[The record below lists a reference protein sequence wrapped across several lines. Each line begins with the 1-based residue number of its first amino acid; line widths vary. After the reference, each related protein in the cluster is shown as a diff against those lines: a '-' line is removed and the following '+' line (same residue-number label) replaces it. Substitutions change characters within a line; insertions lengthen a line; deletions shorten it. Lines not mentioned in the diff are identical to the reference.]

1 MTSTDLHPAA
11 SWPVERSCLAAL
23 IDCGLSDTLI
33 AGCYSVD
40 HFAVRQLRERYS
52 LVATSDRRLL
62 AVAIAPAAS
71 DLDEL
76 SNGIQA
82 AVTYLGSAIKCA
94 RRDGKPSATT
104 ILLMDKAL
112 GQLLR
117 IAKAHQSLQTRV
129 RPAAE

>member
-1 MTSTDLHPAA
+1 MTSTDLDSAA
-11 SWPVERSCLAAL
+11 SWPVESSCLAGL
-23 IDCGLSDTLI
+23 IGCGLSDELI

-40 HFAVRQLRERYS
+40 HSAVRLLREHYNLIEAPDLS
-52 LVATSDRRLL
+52 LQAEAFARSAL
-62 AVAIAPAAS
+62 

-76 SNGIQA
+76 SNGVQA

-94 RRDGKPSATT
+94 RRDAKPSATT

-117 IAKAHQSLQTRV
+117 IAKAYQSLQTRV